1 MKWHIVVM
9 LVDLVEPL
17 SQRLHRNPKVCR
29 QTQLDEHGLH
39 ETDYLRVIKLVAIE
53 GWQSEGC
60 PHLLREH
67 IITDI
72 EEAPL
77 HLLVLTQARL
87 SVR

>member
-53 GWQSEGC
+53 GW
-60 PHLLREH
+60 
-67 IITDI
+67 
-72 EEAPL
+72 
-77 HLLVLTQARL
+77 
-87 SVR
+87 